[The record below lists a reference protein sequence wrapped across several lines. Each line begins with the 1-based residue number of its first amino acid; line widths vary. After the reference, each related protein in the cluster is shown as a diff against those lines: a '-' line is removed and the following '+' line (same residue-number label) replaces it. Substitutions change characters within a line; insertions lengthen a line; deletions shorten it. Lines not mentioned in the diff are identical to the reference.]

1 MKHTRKGGETMFN
14 IDQTVAIRATGER
27 VRIYSRFDESWRS
40 EIVYLVFSNGHG
52 AGCRFIRESELVSVH

>member
-1 MKHTRKGGETMFN
+1 MFN